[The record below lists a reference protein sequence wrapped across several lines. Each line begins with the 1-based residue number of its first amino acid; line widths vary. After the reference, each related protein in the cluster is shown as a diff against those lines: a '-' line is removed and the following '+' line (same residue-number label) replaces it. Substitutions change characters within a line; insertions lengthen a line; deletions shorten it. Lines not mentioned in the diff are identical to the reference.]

1 VHVDFA
7 RDIVAACEA
16 AGVRR
21 YVHMSA
27 QNAAPDAPSK
37 YLRSK
42 GEAEAIVAASSL
54 AWTVFRPNVVFGRG
68 DRLTSMFVGLAGFG
82 MPLPLGGANAE
93 LAPVWV
99 EDVAWCIARALTL
112 DATIL
117 QRYELCGP
125 QAMTLASLVRTTLD
139 IAGRPRA
146 VIPLPDGLARL
157 LAAVLERLPGKLLT
171 RDNLASLSVPAVCAA
186 PFPAVFG
193 VEPTPFA
200 ALAPSWLGPGAAR
213 SEYDVFRARVGRVY
227 EVGGAVRD
235 ALLGRAIADRDF
247 VVVGATPEMM
257 MASGYR
263 PVGNDF
269 PVFLHP
275 DTHEEHA
282 LARTERKHGT
292 GYRGFEFFASPDVTL
307 EEDLARRDLTINAMA
322 RDESGTIIDPFNG
335 RDDLARGIL
344 RHVSP
349 AFAEDPLRVLRV
361 ARFAARFGFRVAPA
375 TRALM
380 KRIAASGELATISPE
395 RVWRELA
402 IGLAE
407 ATPSRMIEVLRGCDA
422 LAPLLP
428 EVDALFGVPAVD
440 DALARPRG
448 AAKDAGLR
456 MLQALDRTAADRG
469 DLSVRYATMVQT
481 LGAAASAT
489 AIMSGALAR
498 ASARRADA
506 LSARLKAP

>member
-1 VHVDFA
+1 
-7 RDIVAACEA
+7 
-16 AGVRR
+16 
-21 YVHMSA
+21 M
-27 QNAAPDAPSK
+27 
-37 YLRSK
+37 
-42 GEAEAIVAASSL
+42 
-54 AWTVFRPNVVFGRG
+54 
-68 DRLTSMFVGLAGFG
+68 
-82 MPLPLGGANAE
+82 
-93 LAPVWV
+93 
-99 EDVAWCIARALTL
+99 
-112 DATIL
+112 
-117 QRYELCGP
+117 
-125 QAMTLASLVRTTLD
+125 
-139 IAGRPRA
+139 
-146 VIPLPDGLARL
+146 
-157 LAAVLERLPGKLLT
+157 PGKLA
-171 RDNLASLSVPAVCAA
+171 RDV
-186 PFPAVFG
+186 
-193 VEPTPFA
+193 
-200 ALAPSWLGPGAAR
+200 
-213 SEYDVFRARVGRVY
+213 RVY

-257 MASGYR
+257 IASGYR
-263 PVGNDF
+263 PVGSDF

-322 RDESGTIIDPFNG
+322 RDEAGTIIDPFNG

-402 IGLAE
+402 IGLGE
-407 ATPSRMIEVLRGCDA
+407 ATPARMIEVLRACGA

-428 EVDALFGVPAVD
+428 EVDALFGARAAD
-440 DALARPRG
+440 DALPRPRG
-448 AAKDAGLR
+448 AAKDAGQR
-456 MLQALDRTAADRG
+456 MLQALDNAAADG
-469 DLSVRYATMVQT
+469 SGLPVRYATLVQT
-481 LGAAASAT
+481 LGA
-489 AIMSGALAR
+489 GAGAGVEGGRLAR
-498 ASARRADA
+498 VSERRADA
-506 LSARLKAP
+506 LSARLKAPLECRDAGRLAARYRGAVQQGVALPPARLLDLVQGCDALRRPQRLATVVQAAKADACAGARGPCAFPQADAIEAARATIAAVDAGAVARTAARDTRGVERVDDVRIAIRRARLAALARWKRERRAAARA

>member
-1 VHVDFA
+1 
-7 RDIVAACEA
+7 
-16 AGVRR
+16 
-21 YVHMSA
+21 M
-27 QNAAPDAPSK
+27 
-37 YLRSK
+37 
-42 GEAEAIVAASSL
+42 
-54 AWTVFRPNVVFGRG
+54 
-68 DRLTSMFVGLAGFG
+68 
-82 MPLPLGGANAE
+82 
-93 LAPVWV
+93 
-99 EDVAWCIARALTL
+99 
-112 DATIL
+112 
-117 QRYELCGP
+117 
-125 QAMTLASLVRTTLD
+125 
-139 IAGRPRA
+139 
-146 VIPLPDGLARL
+146 
-157 LAAVLERLPGKLLT
+157 PGKLA
-171 RDNLASLSVPAVCAA
+171 RDV
-186 PFPAVFG
+186 
-193 VEPTPFA
+193 
-200 ALAPSWLGPGAAR
+200 
-213 SEYDVFRARVGRVY
+213 RVY

-375 TRALM
+375 TRTLM

-469 DLSVRYATMVQT
+469 DLPVRYATMVQT

-489 AIMSGALAR
+489 AITSGALAR
-498 ASARRADA
+498 ASARHADA
-506 LSARLKAP
+506 LSARLKAPLECRDAGRLAALYRASAQQGAALAPARLLDLVQGCDALRRPQRLTTVLGAAKADACAGGRGQCAFPQADEIEAARAAIAGVDAGAVARSVARGDRGVERADDVRRAIRRARLAALARWKRERRAVTGA